1 MKYTDENLPTELS
14 AEPVRAKG
22 AEPLVLEEAAYAAEL
37 SGFDM
42 TDEQKSELLG
52 ILWSIMSG
60 MVELGFTHDVC
71 GQIFDGFESSPS
83 LAPADVDLDSLEAR

>member
-1 MKYTDENLPTELS
+1 MKYIDENLPTELS

-22 AEPLVLEEAAYAAEL
+22 AEPLVLDEAAYAAEL

-52 ILWSIMSG
+52 IRSIMSG

-71 GQIFDGFESSPS
+71 GQIFDGFETSPS
-83 LAPADVDLDSLEAR
+83 PRQRM